1 MFGKFFCSCLIFVCK
16 PLSLPRVW
24 HCKVLNSGRLQ
35 TYSQIFDK
43 PKKLAK
49 GKHTSLFCCSI
60 SDEEKMFNG
69 TATLSTAGTF
79 CMVNR
84 LGSSCLKVGCDA
96 DDRMSNFAHDC
107 DVTVT
112 PDVLD
117 DSDAMHSASSVIKIF
132 VTLKLCCQDFIP

>member
-1 MFGKFFCSCLIFVCK
+1 VHK
-16 PLSLPRVW
+16 PLSTPRVW
-24 HCKVLNSGRLQ
+24 HCKVINSGRLQ
-35 TYSQIFDK
+35 TYAQISDK
-43 PKKLAK
+43 LKKLAK
-49 GKHTSLFCCSI
+49 GKYTSLFCCSI

-69 TATLSTAGTF
+69 IATLSTAGTF

-96 DDRMSNFAHDC
+96 DDRMSNFAQDC

-112 PDVLD
+112 PEVLE

-132 VTLKLCCQDFIP
+132 VTFKVVLSRLFPQVDYHLFK